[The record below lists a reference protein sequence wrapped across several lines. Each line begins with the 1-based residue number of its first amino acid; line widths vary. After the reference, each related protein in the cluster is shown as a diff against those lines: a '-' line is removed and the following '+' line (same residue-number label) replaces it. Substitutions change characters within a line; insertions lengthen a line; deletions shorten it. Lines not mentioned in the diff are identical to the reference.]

1 MNTKNT
7 ITYRQEG
14 DYLLPNLVPPES
26 PRIGVWGIRRRDFL
40 KKHRDSIY
48 TGLLLKGKLNAHLE
62 EIDKTANEMFDLLI
76 RQYSAWEGVTE
87 QLKSENQ
94 LEWVRR
100 MNSIRGRVEEVIY
113 RELIYA
119 EMRDVVK
126 PINPPPSSSTA
137 AGLESGGM
145 KKPLIYDYD
154 QLPVA
159 LNALQVAAMLGISR
173 AGAYNLMRSEGF
185 PTLRIGSR
193 MVVPK
198 DKLLAWLDKQFSV

>member
-1 MNTKNT
+1 MNTVNT
-7 ITYRQEG
+7 ITYHREG
-14 DYLLPNLVPPES
+14 DYLFPDLIPPTP
-26 PRIGVWGIRRRDFL
+26 PRIGVWGMRRRDFL
-40 KKHRDSIY
+40 RKHHDGLY
-48 TGLLLKGKLNAHLE
+48 TGLLLSGKLNAHLE
-62 EIDKTANEMFDLLI
+62 EIDRSANEMFDLMVK
-76 RQYSAWEGVTE
+76 QYAECEGVTE
-87 QLKSENQ
+87 DLKAQNQ
-94 LEWVRR
+94 MEWVRQ

-119 EMRDVVK
+119 EMRDVVQ
-126 PINPPPSSSTA
+126 PINPPASSPTG

-145 KKPLIYDYD
+145 KKPLFYNYD

-185 PTLRIGSR
+185 PTLHIGNR

-198 DKLLAWLDKQFSV
+198 DKLLAWLDKQISV

>member
-1 MNTKNT
+1 
-7 ITYRQEG
+7 
-14 DYLLPNLVPPES
+14 
-26 PRIGVWGIRRRDFL
+26 
-40 KKHRDSIY
+40 
-48 TGLLLKGKLNAHLE
+48 
-62 EIDKTANEMFDLLI
+62 
-76 RQYSAWEGVTE
+76 
-87 QLKSENQ
+87 
-94 LEWVRR
+94 

-119 EMRDVVK
+119 EMRDVVQ
-126 PINPPPSSSTA
+126 PINPPASSPTG

-145 KKPLIYDYD
+145 KKPLFYNYD

-185 PTLRIGSR
+185 PTLHIGNR

-198 DKLLAWLDKQFSV
+198 DKLLAWLDKQISV